1 MSIISFQHND
11 VISLTCFLH
20 LLYSNL
26 VNRGQHS
33 ENPRKQNGF
42 SGCLRTLSQTAH
54 QGTNRLLKALALM
67 TISFTMSYLPVR

>member
-1 MSIISFQHND
+1 
-11 VISLTCFLH
+11 LH

-33 ENPRKQNGF
+33 EKPRKLNGL
-42 SGCLRTLSQTAH
+42 SGRLRTLSQTAR